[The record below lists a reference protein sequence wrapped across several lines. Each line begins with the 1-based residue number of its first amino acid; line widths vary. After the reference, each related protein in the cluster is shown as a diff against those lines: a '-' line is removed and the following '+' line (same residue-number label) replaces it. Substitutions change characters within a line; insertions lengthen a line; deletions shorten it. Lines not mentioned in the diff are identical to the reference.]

1 MALSTWSRRRRGGL
15 RAAIAASL
23 LVGLV
28 GLGRGGEAIATPM
41 PQQAAMEAAK
51 RLETAR
57 RFLQEAMFRRD
68 DLYAVLGVP
77 GADGRPALDAALMEA
92 VVEAV
97 YPIYIREVGEAA
109 QEAIDRLYTIGPADE
124 VTLPRLDGGEF
135 VAIARRVSERFRAA
149 ADAAAAEAARS
160 GANLDRTAEAIV
172 ADLFRRFAARQLQV
186 EMAGYHDPDSSG
198 YDTLKGF
205 ATARSECP
213 DIAAAAA
220 RADRD
225 EHARAALDGAIA
237 AYRAEGLA
245 IGTALV
251 ERSGAS
257 AVVTRVFW
265 GGPDQQ
271 PAEIARIIESRRPLG
286 RRWLDANER
295 LGIAIERYLA
305 LGVGPEGE
313 DRFAAARWRLRHLA
327 ATASQSIPTRSAAE
341 LIADAAVALGVCSD
355 EAGSISAIMDA
366 SLVELAA
373 RRAATL
379 LAHTAWLAELERR
392 GVRAQGALPNDA
404 LIGAYR
410 RQRATEESLRSR
422 VLAAIRSEMVA
433 SALRAVPDPFG
444 DGAGPRWLEAL
455 REQSREQREVEPQ
468 EVGEGTP

>member
-1 MALSTWSRRRRGGL
+1 
-15 RAAIAASL
+15 
-23 LVGLV
+23 
-28 GLGRGGEAIATPM
+28 
-41 PQQAAMEAAK
+41 MEAAK

-77 GADGRPALDAALMEA
+77 GADGRPPLDRALTEA

-109 QEAIDRLYTIGPADE
+109 QEAVDRLYTIGPANE

-149 ADAAAAEAARS
+149 ADAAAMDAARS
-160 GANLDRTAEAIV
+160 GANVDRTADAIV

-198 YDTLKGF
+198 YDTLAGF
-205 ATARSECP
+205 AAARVELA
-213 DIAAAAA
+213 DIGSAAA

-257 AVVTRVFW
+257 AVVTRMLW

-271 PAEIARIIESRRPLG
+271 PAEIARILEASRPLG

-295 LGIAIERYLA
+295 LGVAIERHLA
-305 LGVGPEGE
+305 LGIGPEGE

-327 ATASQSIPTRSAAE
+327 ATARRSIPTRSAAE
-341 LIADAAVALGVCSD
+341 VMADVAVALGVCAD
-355 EAGSISAIMDA
+355 EAAALRSIMDA
-366 SLVELAA
+366 SLAELAA

-379 LAHTAWLAELERR
+379 AAHAAWVAELERS
-392 GVRAQGALPNDA
+392 GVRTRSASPSDA
-404 LIGAYR
+404 LIDAYR
-410 RQRATEESLRSR
+410 RQRATEEALRSR
-422 VLAAIRSEMVA
+422 LLAAVRSEMVVT
-433 SALRAVPDPFG
+433 ALRAVPDPFG
-444 DGAGPRWLEAL
+444 DGTGPRWLEGL
-455 REQSREQREVEPQ
+455 RDQSREPLDDGTQ
-468 EVGEGTP
+468 EAGEGTP